1 MTTEPKERGLDAA
14 QGILTGLIIMLP
26 VWVVIGAILAIVF
39 K

>member
-14 QGILTGLIIMLP
+14 QGSLTGLIIMLP
-26 VWVVIGAILAIVF
+26 VWFVLGVILAIAF

>member
-1 MTTEPKERGLDAA
+1 MTTEPKERGLDVG

-26 VWVVIGAILAIVF
+26 VWVVVGAILAIAF